1 MTRTVVIM
9 MLLAAAV
16 VVPRRVLQ
24 DAVHHLRHLVQLP
37 LQLLSPIATSAAA
50 RG

>member
-1 MTRTVVIM
+1 MTRTVVVVM
-9 MLLAAAV
+9 LAAAV

-37 LQLLSPIATSAAA
+37 LQLLAPVAAAAAA
-50 RG
+50 RR